1 MTAINDTGQHDAQ
14 KANDAVECFVR
25 YLRSTVDVRQNDKLI
40 LFEQE
45 LAHLHDDV
53 ALFCRWCR
61 KCAFP
66 NRAYDRWNNDNRE
79 SSGSGYKGYDHDAIL
94 YDVSG
99 IVTLLS

>member
-61 KCAFP
+61 
-66 NRAYDRWNNDNRE
+66 RIGGRRDRVLGRV
-79 SSGSGYKGYDHDAIL
+79 KPL
-94 YDVSG
+94 MQRK
-99 IVTLLS
+99 L